1 MNHPL
6 KAHAE
11 VASRYVKVN
20 VLHELQ
26 YRANLFIQVFQSA
39 SQVAGALVALGLVY
53 SRVDDLNGW
62 TESELLAVI
71 GVYTLL
77 GGVMRTFFQPAMMR
91 MMEDVQRGTFDFAL
105 TKPVDAQLLASVRSV
120 DVWQG
125 LDIVVGGVIITIA
138 VLRMDGSV
146 GVVDSLLFVG
156 LLATGAAIIYAV
168 WLIIAAAA
176 FWFIKVDSVDVVYVG
191 TFRATQYPI
200 GIYPAWLRISLST
213 VLPLGLAVTAPA
225 QAITSRLDGG
235 TLGASVG
242 VALAALVVSRL
253 VWLRGLSRYSGASA

>member
-1 MNHPL
+1 VNHPL

-91 MMEDVQRGTFDFAL
+91 MMEDVQQGTFDFAL
-105 TKPVDAQLLASVRSV
+105 
-120 DVWQG
+120 
-125 LDIVVGGVIITIA
+125 
-138 VLRMDGSV
+138 
-146 GVVDSLLFVG
+146 
-156 LLATGAAIIYAV
+156 
-168 WLIIAAAA
+168 
-176 FWFIKVDSVDVVYVG
+176 
-191 TFRATQYPI
+191 
-200 GIYPAWLRISLST
+200 
-213 VLPLGLAVTAPA
+213 
-225 QAITSRLDGG
+225 QAR
-235 TLGASVG
+235 
-242 VALAALVVSRL
+242 
-253 VWLRGLSRYSGASA
+253 